1 MFSEWTLSFCRF
13 PHKWIN
19 KSLTCVDSVHYKS
32 HTLSILKLLLWQM
45 NSNKLF
51 SSNKLWDFQG
61 GPVVKTRGL
70 LLQGAQVQFLL
81 GELRSLMP
89 CGSSNYNNNNN
100 KKCSTKRLWWAVQI
114 LADILGFFFFFFCL
128 LRLWFCLAEL
138 YNTHLV
144 HSLKILFQ
152 LVEDIWSPTVPP
164 IRFVL
169 TAQL

>member
-1 MFSEWTLSFCRF
+1 MFSEWTSSFCRF
-13 PHKWIN
+13 PYKWIN

-81 GELRSLMP
+81 GELRPLMP

-100 KKCSTKRLWWAVQI
+100 QKSSTKRLWWAVHI
-114 LADILGFFFFFFCL
+114 LADILGLYFLPLEALILPCWAIQHTSGPL
-128 LRLWFCLAEL
+128 TTRLFSNW
-138 YNTHLV
+138 
-144 HSLKILFQ
+144 
-152 LVEDIWSPTVPP
+152 VEDIWSPTVPP